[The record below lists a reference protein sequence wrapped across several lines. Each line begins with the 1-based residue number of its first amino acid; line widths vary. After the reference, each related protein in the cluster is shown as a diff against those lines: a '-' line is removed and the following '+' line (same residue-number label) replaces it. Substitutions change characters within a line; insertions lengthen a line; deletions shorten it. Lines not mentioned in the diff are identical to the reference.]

1 MSNII
6 SWFIGL
12 LSLANIKAELVSL
25 KSVNAELKNK
35 NDLYEVLIKEL
46 VEEVKQMKSAN
57 AMDGDNLDTEIE
69 NWVDDNIESRIQDWA
84 DNNLDDAMC
93 TYIEG
98 YDFSDIVQMELGN
111 TDFVTESDLRDKVL
125 EYVEEDIQD
134 ADLSQVA
141 RKHLE
146 EEVTLD
152 WFGDMVKEEIV
163 KQLKAETSEEVK
175 QNDEAI
181 NDIIKNSIES
191 KVIERMEAKFGEGWD
206 AWYEE
211 HTRFCVKVILSEF
224 LQQAYEQTK
233 AIATT
238 NTETK

>member
-35 NDLYEVLIKEL
+35 NDLYEVLIKEI
-46 VEEVKQMKSAN
+46 VESVKQLKSDNGMA
-57 AMDGDNLDTEIE
+57 GDNLDTEIE
-69 NWVDDNIESRIQDWA
+69 NWVDDNMEARFQDWA
-84 DNNLDDAMC
+84 DGNLDDAMC

-111 TDFVTESDLRDKVL
+111 TDFVTESDLSDKVQ
-125 EYVEEDIQD
+125 EYVEDHIAD
-134 ADLSQVA
+134 ADLSQTA

-163 KQLKAETSEEVK
+163 KQLKSSETEEVK

-233 AIATT
+233 AITT